1 MPVRLATVGT
11 SLQKNAYR
19 FCDRTMRRIKKSVV
33 GFIAIRA
40 FDVFEKRFV
49 RQIFLVRLSKTAVR
63 RRCVTKPHSNPTIL
77 RGRSR
82 SPVDAIDDGPGLK
95 DMMDQRCFN
104 SGLSARFLNVGLLL
118 AALLLGAQR
127 VDAATLDEVAERY
140 RPYMIEGIGQALAG
154 ARNLRASVA
163 AKDLA
168 GAKKAWLS
176 ARAGWERSEVFT
188 AGFVPELDAQI
199 DAWPNADTGFHAI
212 EAKLFGAGRT
222 DVDSETDALVDHL
235 SDLHGKLHNMPLTAQ
250 GLLDGTTRLVYEVG
264 ESKADGGES
273 RISGT
278 SLDDMRN
285 NVAGIRFAYRTIF
298 AEALVSADRKL
309 ADVVSGRVGELER
322 LVAVADLQ
330 HVDIPKLRRASE
342 ELVVAL
348 QGASTRLGLQRP
360 TLEAASR

>member
-1 MPVRLATVGT
+1 
-11 SLQKNAYR
+11 
-19 FCDRTMRRIKKSVV
+19 
-33 GFIAIRA
+33 
-40 FDVFEKRFV
+40 
-49 RQIFLVRLSKTAVR
+49 
-63 RRCVTKPHSNPTIL
+63 
-77 RGRSR
+77 
-82 SPVDAIDDGPGLK
+82 
-95 DMMDQRCFN
+95 MMGHRCFD
-104 SGLSARFLNVGLLL
+104 SGLAARFLNVGLLF
-118 AALLLGAQR
+118 AVLLLGAQR

-154 ARNLRASVA
+154 ARNLRTSVA

-168 GAKKAWLS
+168 GARKAWLS

-298 AEALVSADRKL
+298 AEALASADRKL
-309 ADVVSGRVGELER
+309 ADTVNGRIGELER